1 VPWAT
6 LLSPPHKRV
15 ESKPLNRRPAWRSAS
30 KLATICAGAGQRP
43 PVSFFREIT
52 VRKRVTGFDL
62 ARALAIFGMVIV
74 NFKIAMNAET
84 GNLLLINFARLF
96 EGRASALFV
105 ILAGI
110 GVTFLTNTARKSSDG
125 SLVLKNRLSLIKR
138 GLLLIAIGL
147 VYTPIWEADILHFYG
162 FYFLIAA
169 FIFTVNDKALLFIS
183 AIIMLIFPVLMTFL
197 NYEQN
202 WNWSTLA
209 YENFW
214 SFDGMIRHIVFNG
227 FHPVFPWAAFL
238 IFGMWLGRQD
248 LSQSLMRKKLLALS
262 LITLV
267 VTECSFYLIRV
278 TIGEGSVLEMTAEE
292 VTFLFSTSII
302 PPLPQYIISAG
313 SSAVFVLVACL
324 YLSEW
329 FYESNIHKWLYKT
342 GQLSLTL
349 YVAHVIIGMGIL
361 DSIGRLENQTINFSI
376 LSAFIFCICGIVFS
390 VVWLR
395 FFKNGPLEWVF
406 RKVAS

>member
-1 VPWAT
+1 M
-6 LLSPPHKRV
+6 K
-15 ESKPLNRRPAWRSAS
+15 
-30 KLATICAGAGQRP
+30 Q
-43 PVSFFREIT
+43 
-52 VRKRVTGFDL
+52 RVTGFDL

-84 GNLLLINFARLF
+84 GNLLLMSFAGLF

-105 ILAGI
+105 ILAGV
-110 GVTFLTNTARKSSDG
+110 GVTFLTNKAREPGDG
-125 SLVLKNRLSLIKR
+125 SLVFKNRLSLIKR
-138 GLLLIAIGL
+138 GLLLITIGL
-147 VYTPIWEADILHFYG
+147 VYTPIWAADILHFYG

-169 FIFTVNDKALLFIS
+169 AIFTVNDKVLLFIA
-183 AIIMLIFPVLMTFL
+183 AIIMLIFPVLMLFL

-202 WNWSTLA
+202 WNWSTLT

-248 LSQSLMRKKLLALS
+248 LSQSFMRKKLLAWS
-262 LITLV
+262 LITLL
-267 VTECSFYLIRV
+267 VTECGFYLIRV
-278 TIGEGSVLEMTAEE
+278 IIGDGSAIEMTSEE

-313 SSAVFVLVACL
+313 SSAVVVMVACL
-324 YLSEW
+324 YFSDR
-329 FYESNIHKWLYKT
+329 FSESNANKWLCKT

-361 DSIGRLENQTINFSI
+361 ESIGRLENQTINFSL
-376 LSAFIFCICGIVFS
+376 LSALIFCVCGIVFS
-390 VVWLR
+390 VVWLK
-395 FFKNGPLEWVF
+395 FFKTGPLEWIF

>member
-1 VPWAT
+1 M
-6 LLSPPHKRV
+6 K
-15 ESKPLNRRPAWRSAS
+15 
-30 KLATICAGAGQRP
+30 Q
-43 PVSFFREIT
+43 
-52 VRKRVTGFDL
+52 RVTGFDL

-74 NFKIAMNAET
+74 NFKISMNAET
-84 GNLLLINFARLF
+84 GNLLLMSFSGIF

-105 ILAGI
+105 ILAGV
-110 GVTFLTNTARKSSDG
+110 GVTFLTDKEREFGDG
-125 SLVLKNRLSLIKR
+125 SFVLKKRLLLIKR

-169 FIFTVNDKALLFIS
+169 AIFTFIDKILLFIS
-183 AIIMLIFPVLMTFL
+183 TIIMLIFPILMVFL

-202 WNWSTLA
+202 WNWSTLT

-214 SFDGMIRHIVFNG
+214 SLDGMIRHIMFNG

-248 LSQSLMRKKLLALS
+248 LSQSLMRKKLLTLS
-262 LITLV
+262 LISLL
-267 VTECSFYLIRV
+267 VTECIFYVIRV
-278 TIGEGSVLEMTAEE
+278 TIGDGSALEMTSEE

-313 SSAVFVLVACL
+313 SSAVVVLVACL
-324 YLSEW
+324 YFSDR
-329 FYESNIHKWLYKT
+329 FSESNINKWLSKT

-349 YVAHVIIGMGIL
+349 YVAHVIIGLGIL
-361 DSIGRLENQTINFSI
+361 ESIGRLENQTINFSL
-376 LSAFIFCICGIVFS
+376 LSALIFCVCGTVFS
-390 VVWLR
+390 VVWLK
-395 FFKNGPLEWVF
+395 FFKTGPLEWIF

>member
-1 VPWAT
+1 M
-6 LLSPPHKRV
+6 K
-15 ESKPLNRRPAWRSAS
+15 
-30 KLATICAGAGQRP
+30 Q
-43 PVSFFREIT
+43 
-52 VRKRVTGFDL
+52 RVTGFDL
-62 ARALAIFGMVIV
+62 ARALAVFGMVIV

-84 GNLLLINFARLF
+84 GNLLLTSFAGLF

-105 ILAGI
+105 ILAGV
-110 GVTFLTNTARKSSDG
+110 GVTLLTNKARESSDR
-125 SLVLKNRLSLIKR
+125 SFVLKNRLSLIKR
-138 GLLLIAIGL
+138 GLLLIVIGL

-169 FIFTVNDKALLFIS
+169 AVFMVKDKALLFIS
-183 AIIMLIFPVLMTFL
+183 ATIMLTFPVLMVFFD
-197 NYEQN
+197 YEQN
-202 WNWSTLA
+202 WNWSTLT

-214 SFDGMIRHIVFNG
+214 SFDGMVRHIIFNG

-248 LSQSLMRKKLLALS
+248 LSQTLIRNRLLVGS

-267 VTECSFYLIRV
+267 VTECSFYLIRA
-278 TIGEGSVLEMTAEE
+278 VLGDDSALEITSEE

-313 SSAVFVLVACL
+313 SSAVIVLIGSL
-324 YLSEW
+324 YFSER
-329 FYESNIHKWLYKT
+329 FYECNINKWLYQT

-361 DSIGRLENQTINFSI
+361 ESIGRLENQTISI
-376 LSAFIFCICGIVFS
+376 SLLCALIFCVCGMVYS
-390 VVWLR
+390 VVWLKY
-395 FFKNGPLEWVF
+395 FKTGPLEWVF

>member
-1 VPWAT
+1 M
-6 LLSPPHKRV
+6 R
-15 ESKPLNRRPAWRSAS
+15 
-30 KLATICAGAGQRP
+30 Q
-43 PVSFFREIT
+43 
-52 VRKRVTGFDL
+52 RVTGFDL

-84 GNLLLINFARLF
+84 GNQLLLSFAGLF

-105 ILAGI
+105 ILAGV
-110 GVTFLTNTARKSSDG
+110 GVTFLTNKARESSDG
-125 SLVLKNRLSLIKR
+125 ALVLKNRLSLIKR

-169 FIFTVNDKALLFIS
+169 AIFTVNNKVLLFIS
-183 AIIMLIFPVLMTFL
+183 AIIMLVFPVLMLFL

-202 WNWSTLA
+202 WDWSKLT

-262 LITLV
+262 LITLL
-267 VTECSFYLIRV
+267 VTECGFYLIRV
-278 TIGEGSVLEMTAEE
+278 TIGDGSALEMTPEE

-313 SSAVFVLVACL
+313 SSAVVVLVACL
-324 YLSEW
+324 YVSDR
-329 FYESNIHKWLYKT
+329 FSESNINKWLYKT

-349 YVAHVIIGMGIL
+349 YVAHVIIGMGTL
-361 DSIGRLENQTINFSI
+361 ESIGRLENQTINFSL
-376 LSAFIFCICGIVFS
+376 LSALIFCVCGIVFS
-390 VVWLR
+390 VVWLK
-395 FFKNGPLEWVF
+395 FFKTGPLEWVF

>member
-1 VPWAT
+1 M
-6 LLSPPHKRV
+6 K
-15 ESKPLNRRPAWRSAS
+15 
-30 KLATICAGAGQRP
+30 Q
-43 PVSFFREIT
+43 
-52 VRKRVTGFDL
+52 RVTGLDL

-84 GNLLLINFARLF
+84 GNLLLMSFAGLF

-110 GVTFLTNTARKSSDG
+110 GVTFLTNKARESSDR

-169 FIFTVNDKALLFIS
+169 AIFTVNDKALLFIS
-183 AIIMLIFPVLMTFL
+183 AIIMLIFPVLMLFL

-202 WNWSTLA
+202 WNWSTLT

-227 FHPVFPWAAFL
+227 FHPVFPWATFL

-248 LSQSLMRKKLLALS
+248 LSQSLTRNRLLAWS
-262 LITLV
+262 LITLLI
-267 VTECSFYLIRV
+267 TECSFYLIRA
-278 TIGEGSVLEMTAEE
+278 TIGDGSLLEMTSEE

-313 SSAVFVLVACL
+313 SSAVVVLVACL
-324 YLSEW
+324 YFSER
-329 FYESNIHKWLYKT
+329 FSESNINKWLCQT

-349 YVAHVIIGMGIL
+349 YVAHVIIGMGL
-361 DSIGRLENQTINFSI
+361 LESIGRLENQTINFSL
-376 LSAFIFCICGIVFS
+376 LSALIFCVCGIVFS
-390 VVWLR
+390 VMWLKY
-395 FFKNGPLEWVF
+395 FKTGPLEWVF

>member
-1 VPWAT
+1 M
-6 LLSPPHKRV
+6 K
-15 ESKPLNRRPAWRSAS
+15 
-30 KLATICAGAGQRP
+30 Q
-43 PVSFFREIT
+43 
-52 VRKRVTGFDL
+52 RVTGFDL

-74 NFKIAMNAET
+74 NFKIAMTAET
-84 GNLLLINFARLF
+84 GNLLLMSFVGLF

-105 ILAGI
+105 ILAGV
-110 GVTFLTNTARKSSDG
+110 GVTFLTNKARESSDG

-147 VYTPIWEADILHFYG
+147 LYTPIWEADILHFYG

-169 FIFTVNDKALLFIS
+169 AIFTVNDKALLFLS
-183 AIIMLIFPVLMTFL
+183 AIGMLIFPVLMLFL

-202 WNWSTLA
+202 WNWSTLS

-214 SFDGMIRHIVFNG
+214 SFDGMIRHIAFNG

-248 LSQSLMRKKLLALS
+248 LSQSLMRNKLLAWS
-262 LITLV
+262 LITLF

-278 TIGEGSVLEMTAEE
+278 TIGDGSVLEMTSEE

-313 SSAVFVLVACL
+313 SSAVVVLVACL
-324 YLSEW
+324 YFSER
-329 FYESNIHKWLYKT
+329 FSESNISKWLYKT

-361 DSIGRLENQTINFSI
+361 ESIGWLENQTINFSL
-376 LSAFIFCICGIVFS
+376 LSALTFCVCGTVFS
-390 VVWLR
+390 VVWLK
-395 FFKNGPLEWVF
+395 FFKTGPLEWIF

>member
-1 VPWAT
+1 M
-6 LLSPPHKRV
+6 K
-15 ESKPLNRRPAWRSAS
+15 
-30 KLATICAGAGQRP
+30 Q
-43 PVSFFREIT
+43 
-52 VRKRVTGFDL
+52 RVTGFDL

-84 GNLLLINFARLF
+84 GSSLLMSFAKLF

-105 ILAGI
+105 ILAGV
-110 GVTFLTNTARKSSDG
+110 GVTFSTNKARKSTDS
-125 SLVLKNRLSLIKR
+125 SSVLKSRISLIKR
-138 GLLLIAIGL
+138 GGLLVAIGL
-147 VYTPIWEADILHFYG
+147 IYTPIWEADILHFYG

-169 FIFTVNDKALLFIS
+169 AIFMVNDKSLLLIS
-183 AIIMLIFPVLMTFL
+183 AIIMMIFPILMLLF

-202 WNWSTLA
+202 WNWSTLT
-209 YENFW
+209 YVNFW

-238 IFGMWLGRQD
+238 TFVMWLGRQD
-248 LSQSLMRKKLLALS
+248 LSQTLVRNRLLVGS

-267 VTECSFYLIRV
+267 VTECSFSFIRN
-278 TIGEGSVLEMTAEE
+278 TLGDGSALEMTNEE

-313 SSAVFVLVACL
+313 SSAVAILIGCL
-324 YLSEW
+324 YFSER
-329 FYESNIHKWLYKT
+329 FSESNITKRLFQT

-349 YVAHVIIGMGIL
+349 YVAHVIIGMGFL
-361 DSIGRLENQTINFSI
+361 ESIGRLENQTINFSL
-376 LSAFIFCICGIVFS
+376 LSALIFCVCGIFFS
-390 VVWLR
+390 AVWLKY
-395 FFKNGPLEWVF
+395 FKIGPLEWLF

>member
-1 VPWAT
+1 M
-6 LLSPPHKRV
+6 K
-15 ESKPLNRRPAWRSAS
+15 
-30 KLATICAGAGQRP
+30 Q
-43 PVSFFREIT
+43 
-52 VRKRVTGFDL
+52 RVTGFDL

-74 NFKIAMNAET
+74 NFKIAMNSEM
-84 GNLLLINFARLF
+84 GNPFLMWFAGLF

-105 ILAGI
+105 MLAGV
-110 GVTFLTNTARKSSDG
+110 GVTFLTNKARESTDR
-125 SLVLKNRLSLIKR
+125 LFVLKNRLSLIKR
-138 GLLLIAIGL
+138 GLLLVAIGL
-147 VYTPIWEADILHFYG
+147 LYTPIWEADILHFYG

-169 FIFTVNDKALLFIS
+169 TIFMVNDKTLLLIA
-183 AIIMLIFPVLMTFL
+183 AIIMLIFPVLMLVF

-202 WNWSTLA
+202 WNWSTLT

-227 FHPVFPWAAFL
+227 FHPIFPWAAFL
-238 IFGMWLGRQD
+238 IFGMWLGRQN
-248 LSQSLMRKKLLALS
+248 LSQTLIRNRLLVGS

-267 VTECSFYLIRV
+267 VTESSFYFIRA
-278 TIGEGSVLEMTAEE
+278 ILADGSALEMTSEE

-313 SSAVFVLVACL
+313 SSAVIVLVGSL
-324 YLSEW
+324 YFSER
-329 FYESNIHKWLYKT
+329 FSESNINKWLYQT

-361 DSIGRLENQTINFSI
+361 ESIGRLENQTINYSL
-376 LSAFIFCICGIVFS
+376 LSSLIFCVCGIGFS
-390 VVWLR
+390 VAWLKY
-395 FFKNGPLEWVF
+395 FKTGPLEWIF

>member
-1 VPWAT
+1 M
-6 LLSPPHKRV
+6 K
-15 ESKPLNRRPAWRSAS
+15 
-30 KLATICAGAGQRP
+30 Q
-43 PVSFFREIT
+43 
-52 VRKRVTGFDL
+52 RVTGFDL
-62 ARALAIFGMVIV
+62 ARTLAIFGMVIV
-74 NFKIAMNAET
+74 NFRIAMNAET
-84 GNLLLINFARLF
+84 GNLLLMSFAGIF

-105 ILAGI
+105 ILAGV
-110 GVTFLTNTARKSSDG
+110 GVTFLTNKARESSDR
-125 SLVLKNRLSLIKR
+125 SFVLKNRLSLVKR

-169 FIFTVNDKALLFIS
+169 AIFTVNNKTLLFIS
-183 AIIMLIFPVLMTFL
+183 AIIMLIFPTLMLFL

-202 WNWSTLA
+202 WNWSTLT
-209 YENFW
+209 YEHFW
-214 SFDGMIRHIVFNG
+214 SFDGMIRHIIFNG

-248 LSQSLMRKKLLALS
+248 LSQSLIRNKLLAWS
-262 LITLV
+262 LITLL

-278 TIGEGSVLEMTAEE
+278 TIVDVSALGMTSEE
-292 VTFLFSTSII
+292 VIFLFSTSII

-313 SSAVFVLVACL
+313 SSAVVVLVACL
-324 YLSEW
+324 YFSER
-329 FYESNIHKWLYKT
+329 FSESNINKWLYKT

-361 DSIGRLENQTINFSI
+361 ESIGRLENQTINFSL
-376 LSAFIFCICGIVFS
+376 LSALTFCVCGIVFS
-390 VVWLR
+390 VVWLK
-395 FFKNGPLEWVF
+395 FFKTGPLEWIF

>member
-1 VPWAT
+1 M
-6 LLSPPHKRV
+6 K
-15 ESKPLNRRPAWRSAS
+15 
-30 KLATICAGAGQRP
+30 Q
-43 PVSFFREIT
+43 
-52 VRKRVTGFDL
+52 RVTGFDL

-74 NFKIAMNAET
+74 NFKIAMTAET
-84 GNLLLINFARLF
+84 GNMLLMNFAEAF

-110 GVTFLTNTARKSSDG
+110 GVTFLTNKARESSDG
-125 SLVLKNRLSLIKR
+125 ALVLKNRLSLIKR

-147 VYTPIWEADILHFYG
+147 VFTPIWEADILHFYG

-169 FIFTVNDKALLFIS
+169 AILTANDKSLLFIS
-183 AIIMLIFPVLMTFL
+183 AIIMLIFPTLMLFL

-202 WNWSTLA
+202 WNWSTLT
-209 YENFW
+209 YENLW

-238 IFGMWLGRQD
+238 IFGVWLGRQD
-248 LSQSLMRKKLLALS
+248 LSQSLIRKKLLAGS
-262 LITLV
+262 LITLL
-267 VTECSFYLIRV
+267 VTECSFYLIRI
-278 TIGEGSVLEMTAEE
+278 TIADGSVLEVTSED

-313 SSAVFVLVACL
+313 SSAVVVLVVCL
-324 YLSEW
+324 YFSER
-329 FYESNIHKWLYKT
+329 FSESNINKWLYQT

-361 DSIGRLENQTINFSI
+361 ESIGRLENQTINFSL
-376 LSAFIFCICGIVFS
+376 LSALVFCVCGIVFS
-390 VVWLR
+390 VVWLK
-395 FFKNGPLEWVF
+395 FFKAGPLEWIF
-406 RKVAS
+406 RKVAG

>member
-1 VPWAT
+1 M
-6 LLSPPHKRV
+6 KQRV
-15 ESKPLNRRPAWRSAS
+15 A
-30 KLATICAGAGQRP
+30 
-43 PVSFFREIT
+43 
-52 VRKRVTGFDL
+52 GFDL

-74 NFKIAMNAET
+74 NFKVAMNSET
-84 GNLLLINFARLF
+84 GNPFLMWLAGLF

-110 GVTFLTNTARKSSDG
+110 GVTFLTNKTRQSTDRLLELQTRI
-125 SLVLKNRLSLIKR
+125 SLMKR

-169 FIFTVNDKALLFIS
+169 AIFMVSGKTLLFFA
-183 AIIMLIFPVLMTFL
+183 AIIMLMFPVLMLFF

-202 WNWSTLA
+202 WNWPTLT

-214 SFDGMIRHIVFNG
+214 SFDGMIRHTVFNG

-238 IFGMWLGRQD
+238 IFGMWLGRQK
-248 LSQSLMRKKLLALS
+248 LSQPLIRKRLLAGS
-262 LITLV
+262 VITLLA
-267 VTECSFYLIRV
+267 TESGLYFIR
-278 TIGEGSVLEMTAEE
+278 TILGDGSALAMTSEE
-292 VTFLFSTSII
+292 VTFLLSTSII
-302 PPLPQYIISAG
+302 PPLPQYVISAG
-313 SSAVFVLVACL
+313 SSAVIVLVGSL
-324 YLSEW
+324 YFSQR
-329 FYESNIHKWLYKT
+329 FSKSTINRWLYQT

-361 DSIGRLENQTINFSI
+361 ESIGRLDNETIDFSL
-376 LSAFIFCICGIVFS
+376 LSALIFCVCGIGFS
-390 VVWLR
+390 VAWLKC
-395 FFKNGPLEWVF
+395 FKTGPLEWIF